1 MTARAPSTRLGAG
14 CLLVAIGVVA
24 CGADV
29 TEELPQ
35 TSLDIVAV
43 HPRADGFTQG
53 LELLDDGRLLHS
65 TGLRGDSEIRVE
77 DLDGSVIERRPL
89 PDDHFG
95 EGATV
100 VGDTAYQLTWQSG
113 VVHTWSVPALEPGP
127 TYRVDGE
134 GWGLCHDEFSDLL
147 WLSDGSS
154 RLHKLGLP
162 DLQPGATVEV
172 TRDGQPVS
180 LINELECVDGH
191 VWANVWCSDDV
202 IEIDPDSG
210 RVVSAH
216 DLSELAEVVQ
226 PDDAGDVLNGI
237 AYDASDGTWLVTGK
251 RWDRTFRLR
260 LDGDTG

>member
-1 MTARAPSTRLGAG
+1 VTARAPSTRLGAG

-100 VGDTAYQLTWQSG
+100 VDDTAYQLTWQSG

-134 GWGLCHDEFSDLL
+134 GWGLCYDEFSDLL

-191 VWANVWCSDDV
+191 VWANVWRSDDV

-210 RVVSAH
+210 ARRLGARP
-216 DLSELAEVVQ
+216 ER
-226 PDDAGDVLNGI
+226 AGRGG
-237 AYDASDGTWLVTGK
+237 AA
-251 RWDRTFRLR
+251 RRRR
-260 LDGDTG
+260 